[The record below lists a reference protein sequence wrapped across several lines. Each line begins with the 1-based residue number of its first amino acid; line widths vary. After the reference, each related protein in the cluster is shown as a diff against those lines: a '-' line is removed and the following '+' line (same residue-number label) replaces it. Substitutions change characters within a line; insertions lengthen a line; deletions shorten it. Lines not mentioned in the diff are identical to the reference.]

1 MSENAIDDPE
11 SGLEARETHLLR
23 DGVPAFTPGHLY
35 FFFGDIMDVFEARA
49 SADPDAVCEL
59 LKVDPLHDTDADI
72 AARPALLSVMTGG
85 QMRYFTPDGWAPF
98 GYGPRNFTPFGEQ
111 QMLWYTQLAETGA
124 RSAGPS

>member
-11 SGLEARETHLLR
+11 SGLEARETLLLR

-49 SADPDAVCEL
+49 SADPEAVCEL

-98 GYGPRNFTPFGEQ
+98 GYGPRDFTPFGEQ